1 MPIPKIA
8 FSFILFIFSIFA
20 FSQSEEIY
28 SAQFIPQ
35 ELKTKANAVVR
46 LNDLRVTIESQD
58 ELNIVQK
65 RIVTVLN
72 EKGNSAVQA
81 YTGYDKY
88 YKIRKIEARV
98 FNESGE
104 EIKKTKKKDFID
116 HSAVDGGTLYS
127 DSRVLFM
134 GYTPISYPYTV
145 EFICEIE
152 TSNTAAIP
160 NWRPI
165 NDYYVSIQKDSYQ
178 LSDQANLGLR
188 FKEKNFKNFN
198 IVSSTT
204 PNALNY
210 TIENHPSVEPEDF
223 GPSFTKF
230 SPQVLVA
237 VEHFSY
243 YGVEGSAK
251 NWLEYGNWVNDELLE
266 GRSDVSEATKQEI
279 LKLTSNIEDPIEKAK
294 AVFEF
299 VQENTRYISVQV
311 GIGGMQPINALE
323 VDELKYGDCKGLT
336 NYTKAL
342 LKVAGVESYYCIVE
356 SGKEIIDF
364 EDDFASMEQGNHII
378 LAIPNKDKDMV
389 WLDCTSQLH
398 PFNFIGDFTDNRNVL
413 VVKPNA
419 SEIVKTKIYND
430 SLNYQSTYA
439 DVKFNKEG
447 SLSANITRKTRG
459 LQYDN
464 RFYIERQKKEDII
477 EYYKEFW
484 GYVNN
489 LEVLNFDFKNDKENV
504 EFTEDI
510 KVEAYNYSTT
520 TGDRMLIRP
529 NIFNQNSFI
538 PNRYRNRKMPLEISR
553 GYLDEDNFTI
563 SIPDGYEVEALP
575 DNVLIENKFGKYK
588 FEISNKDN
596 VISYKRTLFI
606 KKGKYPSSS
615 YSNYRN
621 FRKMV
626 SKGDNSKIVLKS
638 IN

>member
-1 MPIPKIA
+1 MPNSKIT
-8 FSFILFIFSIFA
+8 FSTFLFLISIFG
-20 FSQSEEIY
+20 FSQSEDIY
-28 SAQFIPQ
+28 RANFIPQ
-35 ELKTKANAVVR
+35 ELMTKANAVVR
-46 LNDLRVTIESQD
+46 LNDLRVVIESQD

-72 EKGNSAVQA
+72 EKGNSAIQA
-81 YTGYDKY
+81 YTGYNKY
-88 YKIRKIEARV
+88 YKIKKIEARI

-104 EIKKTKKKDFID
+104 EIKKIKKKDFID

-152 TSNTAAIP
+152 TSNTASIP

-165 NDYYVSIQKDSYQ
+165 DDYYVSIQNDTYW
-178 LSDQANLGLR
+178 LSDEANLGLR
-188 FKEKNFKNFN
+188 FKEKNFKNFSV
-198 IVSSTT
+198 VSSTT
-204 PNALNY
+204 PNALSY
-210 TIENHPSVEPEDF
+210 TLENQQSVEPEDF
-223 GPSFTKF
+223 GPSFAKF
-230 SPQVLVA
+230 TPQVLVA

-243 YGVEGSAK
+243 YGVKGSAK
-251 NWLEYGNWVNDELLE
+251 NWLEYGNWVNEELLK
-266 GRSDVSEATKQEI
+266 GRSDVSEATKQDI
-279 LKLTSNIEDPIEKAK
+279 LRLTNGIEDPIAKAK

-311 GIGGMQPINALE
+311 GIGGMQPISALE

-336 NYTKAL
+336 NYTQAL

-356 SGKEIIDF
+356 SGKEIVDF

-413 VVKPNA
+413 VVKPNE
-419 SEIVKTKIYND
+419 SEIIKTKIYSD
-430 SLNYQSTYA
+430 SLNYQSTNA
-439 DVKFNKEG
+439 NINFDGNG
-447 SLSANITRKTRG
+447 NLSASIIRKTRG

-489 LEVLNFDFKNDKENV
+489 LEVLNFDFNNDKENV

-510 KVEAYNYSTT
+510 NVEANNYSTN
-520 TGDRMLIRP
+520 TGDRMLFRP

-538 PNRYRNRKMPLEISR
+538 PDRYRNRKMPLEISR
-553 GYLDEDNFTI
+553 GYLDEDHFTI
-563 SIPDGYEVEALP
+563 RIPDGYEVEALP
-575 DNVLIENKFGKYK
+575 DNILIENNFGTYK
-588 FEISNKDN
+588 FEISNNDN
-596 VISYKRTLFI
+596 VISYNRTLFI
-606 KKGKYPSSS
+606 KKGKYPSSA

-626 SKGDNSKIVLKS
+626 SKGDNSKIVLKT
-638 IN
+638 IQ